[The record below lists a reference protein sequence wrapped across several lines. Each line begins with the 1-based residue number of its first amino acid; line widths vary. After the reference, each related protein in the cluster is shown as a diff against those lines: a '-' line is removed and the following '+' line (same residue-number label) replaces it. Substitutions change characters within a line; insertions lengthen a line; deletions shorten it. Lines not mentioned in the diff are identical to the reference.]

1 VVWSVA
7 ALLFL
12 FAADVRG
19 DPLPVAAVLVGAAAG
34 GLAGARL
41 VRRLPA
47 RLLRGIVLGTAVT
60 MTVLYFLRG

>member
-1 VVWSVA
+1 V
-7 ALLFL
+7 L
-12 FAADVRG
+12 G
-19 DPLPVAAVLVGAAAG
+19 DPLPVATVLVGAAAG